1 MFSFLACV
9 LAGKDSQAFIPS
21 LGIAKILMEK
31 LPGTFSKQFVREGV
45 MHALDMLIY
54 ADSSLASGAD
64 SAEKEK
70 DIPPEISQTRR
81 GRRCTGSHN
90 VGVDSH
96 EDSKMPA
103 AGSTSSP
110 ASLESSSVNSIHRTK
125 VIAHAKAFKGKY
137 FPADTGA
144 SELFA
149 SDDLLHLKNLC
160 GKLNVVMD
168 NSNAVRKGKSKASA
182 SHLPEISSP
191 NEEHLVGIIS
201 ELLLQLGKDGGV
213 STFEFMSSGIVL
225 ALLNYFSCGTFSKN
239 KVPEAEMTKFRKQ
252 AIKRFKSFVSVAL
265 PTGMHKA
272 NNRAPLTVLIQ
283 KLESALSSLERFQV
297 ILSHPSRS
305 LNGTARL
312 STGLSALFQPL
323 NLRLCRAHGE
333 KTLSDFSSNIV
344 RIDPLASLTAVEDF
358 LWPRVHRGG
367 SVQNPLPTS
376 STSGA
381 ARAPSGAAAS
391 HTRAHASSG
400 RRSST
405 RFRSSMSV
413 GVGSIAGE
421 GSKKDA
427 YEWLSNLSK
436 GKGKAVV
443 KSSSD
448 NVKGPQTRNSACRK
462 AISVSDKGG
471 RMKSVHTSSEVKTA

>member
-1 MFSFLACV
+1 MAR
-9 LAGKDSQAFIPS
+9 KDSQTLIPS
-21 LGIAKILMEK
+21 LWIAKILMEK
-31 LPGTFSKQFVREGV
+31 LPGTFSKKFVREGV
-45 MHALDMLIY
+45 MHAVDMLIS
-54 ADSSLASGAD
+54 ADSSLASQAD
-64 SAEKEK
+64 SAEKGK

-90 VGVDSH
+90 VGVGSH
-96 EDSKMPA
+96 EDSKMPV

-110 ASLESSSVNSIHRTK
+110 ASLEASSVNSIHRTK
-125 VIAHAKAFKGKY
+125 VITHAKAFKDKY
-137 FPADTGA
+137 FPDDTGA

-168 NSNAVRKGKSKASA
+168 NSNAVGKGKSKAPA
-182 SHLPEISSP
+182 SHSPEISSP
-191 NEEHLVGIIS
+191 NEKHLVGIIS

-213 STFEFMSSGIVL
+213 STFEFISSGIVL
-225 ALLNYFSCGTFSKN
+225 ALLNYFSCGTFSKD
-239 KVPEAEMTKFRKQ
+239 KVPDAEMTKFRKQ

-305 LNGTARL
+305 LNGTTRL
-312 STGLSALFQPL
+312 STGLSALVQPL

-333 KTLSDFSSNIV
+333 KTLRDFSSNIV

-358 LWPRVHRGG
+358 LWPRVHRRE

-391 HTRAHASSG
+391 HPGGHAPSG

-405 RFRSSMSV
+405 RFRSSMSA
-413 GVGSIAGE
+413 GVHSISGE
-421 GSKKDA
+421 GSKKDS
-427 YEWLSNLSK
+427 YEGLSNLSK
-436 GKGKAVV
+436 GRGKAVV

-448 NVKGPQTRNSACRK
+448 NVEGPQTRNSACRK
-462 AISVSDKGG
+462 AISVSDKGAQ
-471 RMKSVHTSSEVKTA
+471 MKSVHTSLEVKTA